1 MAETTQN
8 FVIGTYTEY
17 INASLP
23 VLNTPH
29 SEAEKNERNKLRVD
43 LMMSFVSKEGPGSKF
58 KSTYERLFKA
68 LTLPRGAK
76 EELGIT
82 GDFGMEPIDKAELKR
97 LNSQD
102 DE

>member
-1 MAETTQN
+1 M
-8 FVIGTYTEY
+8 
-17 INASLP
+17 
-23 VLNTPH
+23 
-29 SEAEKNERNKLRVD
+29 
-43 LMMSFVSKEGPGSKF
+43 SKEGPGSKF
-58 KSTYERLFKA
+58 KSTYERLLKT

-82 GDFGMEPIDKAELKR
+82 GDFGMEPIDKAELNR